1 MAHKQPDVQEGTS
14 RPPIPKIAYL
24 VVNPLMKL
32 LLRSPLHGLISDDL
46 MLITFTGRKSGN
58 TYTTPVGYILMEEG
72 VLMIFTESPWWR
84 NLDAV
89 PEVTLRLRGE
99 RVKGRAEIIED
110 PDQIRAYLRKMAEK
124 RGEEMLERMEMD
136 VFDQQ
141 GGIDLDHPAVQR
153 RKFIRIQLE
162 GKA

>member
-1 MAHKQPDVQEGTS
+1 MAQDQSELKEETS

-46 MLITFTGRKSGN
+46 MLITFTGRKSGK
-58 TYTTPVGYILMEEG
+58 TYTTPVGYIMMEEDT
-72 VLMIFTESPWWR
+72 LMIFTESPWWR
-84 NLDAV
+84 NLDEV

-99 RVKGRAEIIED
+99 RVQGRAEIIED
-110 PDQIRAYLRKMAEK
+110 PDQIKAYLHKMAEK
-124 RGEEMLERMEMD
+124 RGEEMLERMGMD